1 MTAARR
7 ARKFWLVRSTGDAK
21 SPRAS
26 LPFTIP
32 GHIVHYLTKL
42 MWTDVDD
49 RANHFPRGTSYFPGI
64 GPALRRSRDRAVSC
78 AVGKG
83 RHRATGT
90 VAQGRHR
97 RATVL
102 YRARGIWR
110 HGPRLPLRRRRVR
123 GTMALRRERPGIS
136 DSHRSRGDLSAF
148 IWNRSAKAAMAA
160 EDGVGRSDRLARH
173 DGAACGQRPQ
183 GNPDPCGARWR

>member
-1 MTAARR
+1 MEEPLLRLPHLLTRE
-7 ARKFWLVRSTGDAK
+7 AK
-21 SPRAS
+21 ASGAS

-32 GHIVHYLTKL
+32 DHIVHYLTKL
-42 MWTDVDD
+42 MWTDIDD

-90 VAQGRHR
+90 VAQGRRR
-97 RATVL
+97 RAALL
-102 YRARGIWR
+102 YRARGVWR

-123 GTMALRRERPGIS
+123 GIMALRRQWPRIS
-136 DSHRSRGDLSAF
+136 D
-148 IWNRSAKAAMAA
+148 
-160 EDGVGRSDRLARH
+160 
-173 DGAACGQRPQ
+173 PY
-183 GNPDPCGARWR
+183 